1 MEIPIKKKEKE
12 NSNGNYWYQSFLLW
26 LDFYNEN
33 PTSLSLFSYL
43 TSSNF
48 KKIMPNN

>member
-1 MEIPIKKKEKE
+1 MEIPIPKKKNNNN

-26 LDFYNEN
+26 LDIYNEN
-33 PTSLSLFSYL
+33 PTSLSYL